1 MPEDI
6 ARLRAVVRGRVQ
18 GVGFRE
24 YVSRR
29 ARVAGLSGYACN
41 LPDGRSVEVMAEG
54 PRGALEEFLRH
65 LQEGPRMSSVSVR
78 RARSSP
84 SASTRWPATLVT
96 PPALWVHS
104 KYDGASHTV
113 TSQVPSGSFGCLSR
127 TRLPSVT
134 GGGVRSSTVSTVSMR
149 CGQASMSLSASQTR
163 C

>member
-54 PRGALEEFLRH
+54 PRGALEELLRH
-65 LQEGPRMSSVSVR
+65 LQEGPRMSRVNAVDVEWSV
-78 RARSSP
+78 
-84 SASTRWPATLVT
+84 ATGEF
-96 PPALWVHS
+96 H
-104 KYDGASHTV
+104 G
-113 TSQVPSGSFGCLSR
+113 FG
-127 TRLPSVT
+127 V
-134 GGGVRSSTVSTVSMR
+134 
-149 CGQASMSLSASQTR
+149 AY
-163 C
+163 